1 VNQLP
6 QLVKVT
12 PKGTSYVTIHN
23 TFVTHLF
30 IVIYYSKCLTF
41 KKKYVHALKFSILR
55 ERHIQLSV

>member
-23 TFVTHLF
+23 TFVAHLF

-41 KKKYVHALKFSILR
+41 
-55 ERHIQLSV
+55 